1 LDFEDD
7 ADPVGRGADGTLTM
21 RLFFLPQA
29 EASNKHATS
38 ITAAALV
45 HSHVRDMRTSSSSI
59 TTAGV
64 RKCGMHASRP
74 VLG

>member
-29 EASNKHATS
+29 EASNKHAAI
-38 ITAAALV
+38 ITAVALV

-59 TTAGV
+59 TMVGV
-64 RKCGMHASRP
+64 RKYGIYASRP